1 MNEFQTINVNL
12 LNLSEEEREQL
23 MGLIK
28 KANQTHQKRWRG
40 EKNDVYYSITGDG
53 KIVDARE
60 SVYTCDNDFYQIG
73 NYFKTKEEAEFELN
87 KRLVYQKLKD
97 YALEHNEG
105 EIDWKNSDQEKW
117 VIFCDNQSECLVYRD
132 RYTFYD
138 IGQIYFSSCEIARE
152 AVEAIGKDR
161 IKKYLFNINKE
172 NRK

>member
-60 SVYTCDNDFYQIG
+60 NVYTCDNDFYQIG

-105 EIDWKNSDQEKW
+105 EIDWKNSKQEKW
-117 VIFCDNQSECLVYRD
+117 FIAYDSQIKCLGCYNK
-132 RYTFYD
+132 FICYD
-138 IGQIYFSSCEIARE
+138 IGQIYFSSRKIAQE
-152 AVEAIGKDR
+152 AVETIGENR

>member
-28 KANQTHQKRWRG
+28 KANQTHQKRWKG

-60 SVYTCDNDFYQIG
+60 SEYTCDNDFYQIG

-87 KRLVYQKLKD
+87 RRLVYQELKD

-105 EIDWKNSDQEKW
+105 EIDWKNSEQEKW
-117 VIFCDNQSECLVYRD
+117 VISYENQIKCFAYFIKCVFS
-132 RYTFYD
+132 D
-138 IGQIYFSSCEIARE
+138 IGQIYFSSRKIAQE
-152 AVEAIGKDR
+152 AVKAIGEDR
-161 IKKYLFNINKE
+161 IKKYLFNINE
-172 NRK
+172 VTCS